1 MTQPPE
7 PARPTTFAALRT
19 ADGTFNVQSPAAVVP
34 LPPLG
39 PVQELPPDPATV
51 LRRLRRDFPRWGI
64 LYDGRATWIAVY
76 GPLAPIRSKTALGLR
91 AALDAVNAPTA
102 SPGPIA
108 VGLASGARGGGGS

>member
-19 ADGTFNVQSPAAVVP
+19 ADGTFNAQSPTAAVA

-51 LRRLRRDFPRWGI
+51 LNRLRRDFPRWGI
-64 LYDGRATWIAVY
+64 LYDGRATWTAIY
-76 GPLAPIRSKTALGLR
+76 GRLAPIRSRTALGLR
-91 AALDAVNAPTA
+91 AALDTVTAPTTG
-102 SPGPIA
+102 PGTTHH
-108 VGLASGARGGGGS
+108 R